1 MAIVEDISDHE
12 PSSSSSIVSEPSPFL
27 CSQLHQQTGNPTS
40 GLRHR
45 IPLEH
50 PDILPSSSRSPLISG
65 TSPPTDSAAE
75 PELEEEEER
84 DEWFNMLVATMP
96 CCFLYLL
103 LDMCVTTSYR
113 LFRVYPADGSWSRLV
128 HLQYQHRPTV
138 GLLTRHMLPAVPS
151 KLTLPSSR
159 HKAEDP

>member
-1 MAIVEDISDHE
+1 
-12 PSSSSSIVSEPSPFL
+12 
-27 CSQLHQQTGNPTS
+27 
-40 GLRHR
+40 
-45 IPLEH
+45 
-50 PDILPSSSRSPLISG
+50 
-65 TSPPTDSAAE
+65 
-75 PELEEEEER
+75 
-84 DEWFNMLVATMP
+84 MLVATMP

-103 LDMCVTTSYR
+103 LDMSVTTSYR
-113 LFRVYPADGSWSRLV
+113 LFRVYPADRSWSRLV